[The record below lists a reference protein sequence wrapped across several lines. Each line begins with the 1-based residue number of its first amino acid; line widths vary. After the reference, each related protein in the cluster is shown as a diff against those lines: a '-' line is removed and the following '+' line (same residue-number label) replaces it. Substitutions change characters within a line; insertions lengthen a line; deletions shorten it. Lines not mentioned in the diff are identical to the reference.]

1 MSAVTMELRATGA
14 ACSLG
19 SRTRGS
25 SLSWDITA
33 DWQYDPALQTEI
45 EVRFIAEG
53 DAGTR
58 VEFEHRRL
66 DRYGDRR
73 DEMRTI
79 FDKTG
84 DWGRFLAAFAETAA
98 ASARAG

>member
-1 MSAVTMELRATGA
+1 
-14 ACSLG
+14 
-19 SRTRGS
+19 
-25 SLSWDITA
+25 
-33 DWQYDPALQTEI
+33 
-45 EVRFIAEG
+45 
-53 DAGTR
+53 

-84 DWGRFLAAFAETAA
+84 DWG
-98 ASARAG
+98 